1 MYGIFMASVLEVLG
15 PHAYGLWK
23 YGVGPT
29 DDVETAIAK
38 LMTTAPHLARFLSE
52 VAQRRI

>member
-1 MYGIFMASVLEVLG
+1 MASVLELLG

-29 DDVETAIAK
+29 DDVETAIIK
-38 LMTTAPHLARFLSE
+38 LKATAPHLAKFLSE
-52 VAQRRI
+52 IAQRRF

>member
-1 MYGIFMASVLEVLG
+1 MYGVFMASVLELLG

-38 LMTTAPHLARFLSE
+38 LKTAAPHLAKFLSE

>member
-1 MYGIFMASVLEVLG
+1 MYGVFMASVLELLG

-29 DDVETAIAK
+29 DDIETAIAK
-38 LMTTAPHLARFLSE
+38 LKAKAPHLAMFLSE
-52 VAQRRI
+52 VAQQRL

>member
-1 MYGIFMASVLEVLG
+1 MSSVVELLG

-29 DDVETAIAK
+29 DDVETAITK
-38 LMTTAPHLARFLSE
+38 LKTTAPHLARLLSE
-52 VAQRRI
+52 IAQRRL

>member
-1 MYGIFMASVLEVLG
+1 MYGVFVASVLELLG

-38 LMTTAPHLARFLSE
+38 LRATAPHLARFLSE
-52 VAQRRI
+52 VTQRRF

>member
-1 MYGIFMASVLEVLG
+1 MYGVFMASIIEVLG

-29 DDVETAIAK
+29 DDVKTAIAK
-38 LMTTAPHLARFLSE
+38 LKATAPYLAKFLSE
-52 VAQRRI
+52 VAQVRF